1 LAESAPQSY
10 SAARHTIDRRRG
22 RPGGLLLFAIIAED
36 KPGSRDIRLATRAAH
51 LEYLQSFGGQ
61 SSGTRIVVAGPLLGP
76 DGESMTGS
84 LLIIEAA
91 DRPAAESFA
100 GKLIAESP

>member
-1 LAESAPQSY
+1 
-10 SAARHTIDRRRG
+10 
-22 RPGGLLLFAIIAED
+22 LFAIIAED

-100 GKLIAESP
+100 ANDPYAKAGLFAKTTIAPWRKVVFNTPAS